1 MPWVVLVLSAVL
13 EAVWATALGRS
24 EGLSVLAP
32 SVVFVLGLAASML
45 TLGWVTRHIPISTA
59 YAIWAGLG
67 AAFTVTWSM
76 LTGGEAVTVVRVLLL
91 AGIVGSVVG
100 LKLLK
105 SGPAAGV
112 EPGVEGEVAAADG
125 AGAAA
130 AAGATAGDGQRPPA
144 G

>member
-1 MPWVVLVLSAVL
+1 MPWVVLVVSAVL

-105 SGPAAGV
+105 SGPITS
-112 EPGVEGEVAAADG
+112 E
-125 AGAAA
+125 AA
-130 AAGATAGDGQRPPA
+130 AAGAAGGDETGAAEEAAGRRPRR
-144 G
+144 

>member
-1 MPWVVLVLSAVL
+1 MPWVVLVVSAVL

-105 SGPAAGV
+105 SGPAAG
-112 EPGVEGEVAAADG
+112 PAADE
-125 AGAAA
+125 AA
-130 AAGATAGDGQRPPA
+130 AAGSAGGEGDAGGAAEEAAGRPTR
-144 G
+144 

>member
-1 MPWVVLVLSAVL
+1 MPWVVLVVSAVL

-32 SVVFVLGLAASML
+32 SVVFVLGLVASMA

-91 AGIVGSVVG
+91 TGIVGSVVG

-105 SGPAAGV
+105 SGP
-112 EPGVEGEVAAADG
+112 G
-125 AGAAA
+125 AGPRSGVDALAVVDE
-130 AAGATAGDGQRPPA
+130 GPA
-144 G
+144 EEAPGSR

>member
-1 MPWVVLVLSAVL
+1 MPWVVLVVSAVL

-105 SGPAAGV
+105 SGPLTS
-112 EPGVEGEVAAADG
+112 VAV
-125 AGAAA
+125 A
-130 AAGATAGDGQRPPA
+130 AAGAAGGDETGAAEEAAGRRPTR
-144 G
+144 

>member
-1 MPWVVLVLSAVL
+1 MPWIVLVVSAVL

-24 EGLSVLAP
+24 EGLSMLAP
-32 SVVFVLGLAASML
+32 SVVFVVGLAASML

-105 SGPAAGV
+105 SGPTTSQAAVVAEGATGGDETGAAEEAAGR
-112 EPGVEGEVAAADG
+112 
-125 AGAAA
+125 
-130 AAGATAGDGQRPPA
+130 RPTR
-144 G
+144 

>member
-1 MPWVVLVLSAVL
+1 MPWVVLVVSAVL

-32 SVVFVLGLAASML
+32 SVVFVLGLVASMA

-91 AGIVGSVVG
+91 TGIVGSVVG

-105 SGPAAGV
+105 SGPAGRSGV
-112 EPGVEGEVAAADG
+112 DALAVVDEGPAEEAPGS
-125 AGAAA
+125 
-130 AAGATAGDGQRPPA
+130 R
-144 G
+144 

>member
-1 MPWVVLVLSAVL
+1 MPWVVLVVSAVL

-32 SVVFVLGLAASML
+32 SVVFVVGLAASML

-105 SGPAAGV
+105 SGPAAAAATAAG
-112 EPGVEGEVAAADG
+112 PSSTADQAAADDVASG
-125 AGAAA
+125 
-130 AAGATAGDGQRPPA
+130 AGDGGAAPTR
-144 G
+144 

>member
-1 MPWVVLVLSAVL
+1 MPWVVLVVSAVL

-105 SGPAAGV
+105 SGPITS
-112 EPGVEGEVAAADG
+112 E
-125 AGAAA
+125 AAA
-130 AAGATAGDGQRPPA
+130 AAGAGAADGDETGAAEEAAGRRPTR
-144 G
+144 

>member
-1 MPWVVLVLSAVL
+1 MPWVVLVASAVL

-32 SVVFVLGLAASML
+32 SVVFVLGLVASMA

-105 SGPAAGV
+105 SGPAADTGA
-112 EPGVEGEVAAADG
+112 VEGRG
-125 AGAAA
+125 
-130 AAGATAGDGQRPPA
+130 RP
-144 G
+144 

>member
-1 MPWVVLVLSAVL
+1 MPWVVLVVSAVL

-105 SGPAAGV
+105 SGPAAGS
-112 EPGVEGEVAAADG
+112 
-125 AGAAA
+125 
-130 AAGATAGDGQRPPA
+130 AAGPAAGSAAVEEAVDGR
-144 G
+144 

>member
-1 MPWVVLVLSAVL
+1 MPWVVLVVSAVL

-105 SGPAAGV
+105 SGPITS
-112 EPGVEGEVAAADG
+112 VAV
-125 AGAAA
+125 A
-130 AAGATAGDGQRPPA
+130 AAGAAGGDEIGAAEEAAGRRPTR
-144 G
+144 

>member
-1 MPWVVLVLSAVL
+1 MPWIVLVVSAVL

-24 EGLSVLAP
+24 EGLLMLAP
-32 SVVFVLGLAASML
+32 SVVFVVGLAASML

-105 SGPAAGV
+105 SGPTTS
-112 EPGVEGEVAAADG
+112 EVAAAASATGGDET
-125 AGAAA
+125 GAAEE
-130 AAGATAGDGQRPPA
+130 AAGRRPTR
-144 G
+144 

>member
-1 MPWVVLVLSAVL
+1 MPWVVLVVSAVL

-32 SVVFVLGLAASML
+32 SVVFVVGLAASML

-105 SGPAAGV
+105 SGPTTS
-112 EPGVEGEVAAADG
+112 E
-125 AGAAA
+125 AAA
-130 AAGATAGDGQRPPA
+130 APGEADGDETGAAEEAAGRRPTR
-144 G
+144 